1 MANRNRL
8 RWLFPQ
14 LLGLLIFLTANPLIA
29 KETVGRVP
37 KWQRWELTLKSS
49 VTYAHPLAEAE
60 LRVLLVSPLGET
72 NRVYGFWDGGREWK
86 VRFKPGFPGRWRYY
100 TMCSDQANA
109 GLHGRSGEFLCTAP
123 EGGSRFQQHGPV
135 AVART
140 QQHLEHADRTPFF
153 WLGDAAWQAAMK
165 SPPAD
170 WQEYVK
176 LRAVQKFNVVNWQLA
191 AAPPDGKTTFFDAA
205 ENLTVNPAAFRQLD
219 AKIVAANQAG
229 LLNAI
234 APLWEIGRSE
244 TLSEAQAIQLLRYVV
259 ARWGAE
265 DVAWLVAFESDST
278 GAQARRWQSIGR
290 AVFAPITHAPVVLLP
305 GESFWVCDAFRRE
318 RWVDIL
324 GVQTSS
330 VRDENLLPWLL
341 SGPLAQERSK
351 EPVKPL
357 ITIAPPVEGKI
368 FGLAGAIDGEFARRQ
383 LWWNALLNTPA
394 GVNYAAKDVADW
406 NISPFKREG
415 AEPWREAMDLPGAS
429 AIAPLADGLATK
441 EFWKLRPTARPP
453 AVKAEPAGLS
463 QRLVITSTEAQD
475 FAVIYLP
482 EAQPLVETLTGNIGL
497 SPVPQKAVWLNP
509 RTGERQAAGKVE
521 SKSNGS
527 ALTPPGPGDWVLLSQ
542 RISVP
547 AVPGNGST
555 VKKLEPKIDKRR

>member
-1 MANRNRL
+1 MAQRNRL
-8 RWLFPQ
+8 YFLVQ
-14 LLGLLIFLTANPLIA
+14 LLAGGLIFLLANELSA
-29 KETVGRVP
+29 KETVARIP
-37 KWQRWELTLKSS
+37 KWQRWELPLKSS
-49 VTYAHPLAEAE
+49 VTYANPLQEAE

-86 VRFKPGFPGRWRYY
+86 VRFKPIFPGRWRYY

-140 QQHLEHADRTPFF
+140 QQHLEHSDRTPFF
-153 WLGDAAWQAAMK
+153 WLGDAAWLAAIK
-165 SPPAD
+165 STPAD

-176 LRAVQKFNVVNWQLA
+176 QRAAQKFNAVNWQLA
-191 AAPPDGKTTFFDAA
+191 AATPDGKTTFFSAA

-219 AKIVAANQAG
+219 AKIIAANQAG

-234 APLWEIGRSE
+234 APLWEIGRPETVSE
-244 TLSEAQAIQLLRYVV
+244 EQAIQLLRYVV

-265 DVAWLVAFESDST
+265 DLAWLIAFESDST

-318 RWVDIL
+318 RWVDVL
-324 GVQTSS
+324 GMQTSS
-330 VRDENLLPWLL
+330 VRDENQLPWLL

-351 EPVKPL
+351 EPSKPL
-357 ITIAPPVEGKI
+357 LTVAPPAEGKI
-368 FGLAGAIDGEFARRQ
+368 FGLAGAIDGEFTRRQ

-406 NISPFKREG
+406 TVSSFKRDVPD
-415 AEPWREAMDLPGAS
+415 PWREALDLPGAS
-429 AIAPLADGLATK
+429 AMAPLAGSLATK
-441 EFWKLRPTARPP
+441 EFWKLRPIARPS
-453 AVKAEPAGLS
+453 AVKDEPAGLS
-463 QRLVITSTEAQD
+463 QRLVVTTTEAQD
-475 FAVIYLP
+475 LTVIYLP
-482 EAQPLVETLTGNIGL
+482 GAQPLAETLAENIGL
-497 SPVPQKAVWLNP
+497 PPVSQQAIWLNP
-509 RTGERQAAGKVE
+509 RTGERQPAGQVKP
-521 SKSNGS
+521 KSNEPS
-527 ALTPPGPGDWVLLSQ
+527 LMPPGAGDWVLLRQ
-542 RISVP
+542 RIF
-547 AVPGNGST
+547 APGSGSAA
-555 VKKLEPKIDKRR
+555 KKIEPKIDKRR